1 MGVNG
6 KKIQSAAV
14 RIHHCYQEEELMLE
28 RWEKMNKEGLLTFS
42 LAWQPHS
49 DTHQSQDLS
58 RKELA
63 KGKEF
68 AVPALISVSKP
79 GMEEHTFEPRSNI

>member
-6 KKIQSAAV
+6 KKIESAAV
-14 RIHHCYQEEELMLE
+14 RNHYCYQREELMLE
-28 RWEKMNKEGLLTFS
+28 RWEKMNKKGLLTFS

-49 DTHQSQDLS
+49 DTHPSRDLS
-58 RKELA
+58 RKEVA

-68 AVPALISVSKP
+68 AVPALINVSKP
-79 GMEEHTFEPRSNI
+79 GLEE